1 MGRGTLGLGYDLGLT
16 GIGSSEDDAASLA
29 LSCVVRGPQPKLLA
43 RRGCPARQAIPVR
56 IARRGGVI
64 TGSLSWVGHSDSFT
78 ILRARSMPGPC
89 RGKRSS
95 LYAGKALSAGG
106 VMYDASPLPAH
117 RACLLLSMPRCG
129 SERPTGGRGTGC
141 RPRCTS
147 ARDGKQHDRRAQL
160 TNAPPA
166 RSTDKRPPRDRVGT
180 GPGSPSGSGWMSR
193 RCSTRGGRTRSG
205 WTCALLASGAPS
217 SAAGAWR

>member
-1 MGRGTLGLGYDLGLT
+1 MTGRKSRMAVCLAGWLLAPLQDVGMQEVGRGTLGLGYDLGLT

-56 IARRGGVI
+56 IARRGGV
-64 TGSLSWVGHSDSFT
+64 
-78 ILRARSMPGPC
+78 
-89 RGKRSS
+89 
-95 LYAGKALSAGG
+95 
-106 VMYDASPLPAH
+106 MYDASPLPAH

-160 TNAPPA
+160 TNAPPRA
-166 RSTDKRPPRDRVGT
+166 QLTNAPRAIGLAQ
-180 GPGSPSGSGWMSR
+180 
-193 RCSTRGGRTRSG
+193 GR
-205 WTCALLASGAPS
+205 ALRAG
-217 SAAGAWR
+217 AAG